1 VRAAGRE
8 VLLGAELLAA
18 QEDTS
23 GVRVPA
29 AHRDGSGRLD
39 PQADGLVSCAVLQ
52 ADRVAG
58 VRGGHLGTS
67 CRSAASTSPRFVIQ
81 CTARQVRVLNA
92 PSPAPTAA
100 LEIARHIAAELT
112 L

>member
-1 VRAAGRE
+1 M
-8 VLLGAELLAA
+8 LLGAELLAA

-39 PQADGLVSCAVLQ
+39 LQADGLVSCAVLQ
-52 ADRVAG
+52 ADRVARACEVDPSARRAVPRR
-58 VRGGHLGTS
+58 VRRPRAAGG
-67 CRSAASTSPRFVIQ
+67 FVIQ